1 MKTSATYRSYLYVPA
16 HKAQVVEKAYASEA
30 DAIVLDLEDAVPA
43 SHKAAARQAAAA
55 ILAEGPPKPT
65 YVRINPIGSPWCR
78 DDVDAIAQP
87 ALQALRLPKCDLPQ
101 QIQEV
106 AGWLDA
112 LGCDAGIQILIESA
126 YGVETAYQLATA
138 SPRLERIGLGES
150 DLRADL
156 QIGVDNF
163 TLEVCRARCVVVSR
177 AAGLTGPIQT
187 VYHTLPD
194 LDGLKES
201 TLRAKSMG
209 FLGRFAIHPSQLA
222 VINEVFTPSEDE
234 IRAAERVLE
243 AVEAAAGKAS
253 ASSVFVLPDGRVVAP
268 PLIANAR
275 VTLALANNLRL
286 SGALA

>member
-1 MKTSATYRSYLYVPA
+1 MKQSATCRSYLYVPA
-16 HKAQVVEKAYASEA
+16 HKTQVVEKAYASEA

-43 SHKAAARQAAAA
+43 SHKIDARKAAAA
-55 ILAEGPPKPT
+55 ILADGPPKPT
-65 YVRINPIGSPWCR
+65 YVRVNPIGSPWCR
-78 DDVDAIAQP
+78 DDVEAIALP
-87 ALQALRLPKCDLPQ
+87 ALQALRLPKCDFPSH
-101 QIQEV
+101 IQEV

-112 LGCDAGIQILIESA
+112 LGSEAGIQILIESA

-156 QIGVDNF
+156 RIGVDNF

-177 AAGLTGPIQT
+177 AAGLNGPIQT
-187 VYHTLPD
+187 VYHTLND

-209 FLGRFAIHPSQLA
+209 FVGRFAIHPSQVP
-222 VINEVFTPSEDE
+222 VINAVFTPSDEE
-234 IRAAERVLE
+234 IRAAEGVLE
-243 AVEAAAGKAS
+243 AVDAADGE
-253 ASSVFVLPDGRVVAP
+253 SSVFVLPDGRVVAP

-275 VTLALANNLRL
+275 VTLALATHLRRD
-286 SGALA
+286 GAPA